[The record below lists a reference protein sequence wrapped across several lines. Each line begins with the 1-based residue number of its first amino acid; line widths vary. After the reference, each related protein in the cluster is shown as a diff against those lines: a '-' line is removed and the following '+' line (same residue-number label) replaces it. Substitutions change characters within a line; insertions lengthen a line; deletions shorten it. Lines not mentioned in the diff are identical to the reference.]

1 MNPRELEQYLHQQ
14 IPLSNAMGV
23 EVMAATLDDV
33 VLSAPL
39 APNIN
44 HRETVFGGSASA
56 VALLSAWAL
65 LYIRLQHEGRESQI
79 VVQRNTMSYE
89 RPITADFTATA
100 TIEDASTWRKFT
112 DMLRRKGRA
121 RIPVTVKLRC
131 KGTEV
136 GELTGD
142 FVAVSRSP
150 LRAGNVTARGQT

>member
-65 LYIRLQHEGRESQI
+65 LYVRLQHERRESQI

-131 KGTEV
+131 KGMEV

-142 FVAVSRSP
+142 FVAVSR
-150 LRAGNVTARGQT
+150 